1 MAIFKKLWWWTCK
14 GNRCT
19 VLRNLNPDLEYLV
32 PGSLPPSSF
41 LVWNNHRTPIK
52 LRLRHHLSH
61 LDAACTCC
69 DTAIYDKKSMSA
81 PSRYPRRQQVLRWS
95 VGHGA
100 SLAPT
105 PWRARCYD
113 TELQRDIIRG
123 TRALASH
130 IAVTTQCVRT
140 SERKEHGVRMVLDGS
155 RWFRLPQLET
165 PRRNACPALSTPRG
179 RLHTLTRSANAC
191 GQLLLSLFAS

>member
-1 MAIFKKLWWWTCK
+1 MAIFKKLWWWTRK

-95 VGHGA
+95 VGHRA

-123 TRALASH
+123 DTGPDLAHRRDHAVCADVGTRAWSA
-130 IAVTTQCVRT
+130 
-140 SERKEHGVRMVLDGS
+140 DGS
-155 RWFRLPQLET
+155 RRFQMVPASAA
-165 PRRNACPALSTPRG
+165 RNAPAKRVSRA
-179 RLHTLTRSANAC
+179 LHAPWASAHFN
-191 GQLLLSLFAS
+191 